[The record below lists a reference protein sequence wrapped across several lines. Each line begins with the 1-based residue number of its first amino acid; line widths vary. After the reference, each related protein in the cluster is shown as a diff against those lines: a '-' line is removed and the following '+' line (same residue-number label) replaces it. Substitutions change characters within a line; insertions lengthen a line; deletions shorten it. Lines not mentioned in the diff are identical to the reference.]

1 MNTEEKESGL
11 AAFFRFFITSP
22 ITPMLIIL
30 ALCFGA
36 AALLFTPKEE
46 EPQIVV
52 PMADIYISALGASPE
67 EIKTLATDPL
77 EQILWEID
85 GVEYVYSTTQDES
98 AVVTVRF
105 FVGENRE
112 DSLLKL
118 HNKIQMNLDRAPS
131 IVNNWLIKPIEIDD
145 VPIVSITLYS
155 DKYSDYEL
163 RRIAEELQAR
173 LSGMENIS
181 RSYITGGRKR
191 EIKIHI
197 DPQRMDGFGVELSDI
212 YNALKGAD
220 ASVRADSLTRNN
232 SLIFVGANSYLSS
245 LDDIANLAVYAD
257 ESGVVYL
264 KDVADITD
272 GPEDPGNYTS
282 IYFTGNNTDVDP
294 KLQEKDLSAVTL
306 AFAKRKGSN
315 AVVVAD
321 DIIQEID
328 KLKNEFLPADI
339 HIEITRNYGKT
350 TQTKVNS
357 LLSSLLFAIVS
368 VVILLSISLGRK
380 ESIVVALAVPIS
392 FSLALFVNM
401 LLGYSI
407 NRVTLFA
414 LILSLGLVVDDPITN
429 VENVQR
435 HMKLRPND
443 PIGATIAG
451 LREVFSPVIMS
462 TLAIIVCFAPLIFIT
477 GMMGPYMAPMALN
490 VPVTVTF
497 STVCALTIVPW
508 LTLLLLR
515 SRYTGQTLPTTDDS
529 KPAAKRNRLQRFYS
543 AILRPFLDHSSYRL
557 FMYGIIVILLI
568 ASASLAL
575 LRYVPLK
582 LLPFDNKDEFQ
593 VIIDMPEGTT
603 LEHTRRVVMDFQDYL
618 RRFKEVKSIVTYTGT
633 AAPMDFNSL
642 VRHYYMRKGK
652 QLADIQIILADK
664 SEREQ
669 QSHSI
674 LLTMRKGLEEIAR
687 RNNADIQLVEVPPG
701 PPVMAT
707 LVAEVYGEPDTG
719 YTELLTAATKVAALM
734 RSEDAVSDVI
744 IREDQNPHEAII
756 RVDKEKAA
764 LHGIDTSKILQT
776 VSAAMNGTTPASM
789 HVAGERSPLMIR
801 VALDEEDKG
810 STQSLEDIPLR
821 ARDGSLIPLGEFISI
836 EYARG
841 SHAIYRKNMRDV
853 VYITA
858 EMAGRSPAEAVIDLQ
873 SRMHTLTLPPDITV
887 KWNGEGEWKITLDVF
902 RDMGLAYVVALLG
915 IYIILTVN
923 TGSFFMPLLIMLAI
937 PLTVLGILPGFFILN
952 LFSDTPGGFINPTFF
967 TATSMIG
974 MIALGGI
981 VIRNSLVLIEFIQ
994 DALKEGIP
1002 LKEAIM
1008 RSGVVRMRPIILT
1021 ALTTAIGAFPIT
1033 YDPVFSG
1040 LAWALIFGLLASTL
1054 FTLLVIPVAYYSIT
1068 SRKNR

>member
-22 ITPMLIIL
+22 VTPMLIIL

-36 AALLFTPKEE
+36 ASLLFTPKEE

-52 PMADIYISALGASPE
+52 PMADIYITALGASPE
-67 EIKTLATDPL
+67 EIKSLATFPL

-105 FVGENRE
+105 FVGEDHE

-118 HNKIQMNLDRAPS
+118 HNKIQMNLDRVPS
-131 IVNNWLIKPIEIDD
+131 IVNNWLIKPVEIDD

-155 DKYSDYEL
+155 DHYSDYEL
-163 RRIAEELQAR
+163 RRSAEELQAR

-191 EIKIHI
+191 EIKVNIN
-197 DPQRMDGFGVELSDI
+197 PQLMEGFGVELSDI

-220 ASVRADSLTRNN
+220 ASVRADQFTRNDGI
-232 SLIFVGANSYLSS
+232 IFVGADSFLSS
-245 LDDIANLAVYAD
+245 LDEIANLAVYAD
-257 ESGVVYL
+257 DSGVVYL
-264 KDVADITD
+264 KDVATVTD
-272 GPEDPGNYTS
+272 GAEDSDNYTS
-282 IYFTGNNTDVDP
+282 IYFTENN
-294 KLQEKDLSAVTL
+294 KDIAPALKDKNLSAVTV

-315 AVVVAD
+315 AVDVAD
-321 DIIQEID
+321 NIIQEID
-328 KLKNEFLPADI
+328 RLREQFLPDDI
-339 HIEITRNYGKT
+339 HLEVTRNYGKT

-357 LLSSLLFAIVS
+357 LLSSLLFAIIS

-380 ESIVVALAVPIS
+380 ESLVVALAVPIS

-435 HMKLRPND
+435 HMKLRPAD
-443 PIGATIAG
+443 PIGATISG

-490 VPVTVTF
+490 VPVTVVF

-508 LTLLLLR
+508 LTLRLLR
-515 SRYTGQTLPTTDDS
+515 GQ
-529 KPAAKRNRLQRFYS
+529 AAKQNAQNQKPVQKKSRLQRFYS
-543 AILRPFLDHSSYRL
+543 AVLHPFLDHRRYRL
-557 FMYGIIVILLI
+557 LMYGAIVVLLI

-593 VIIDMPEGTT
+593 VMIDMPEGTT
-603 LEHTRRVVMDFQDYL
+603 LEHTQRVTREFQEYL
-618 RRFKEVKSIVTYTGT
+618 RQFKEVKSIVTYTGT
-633 AAPMDFNSL
+633 ASPMDFNSM
-642 VRHYYMRKGK
+642 VRHYYLRKGDN
-652 QLADIQIILADK
+652 LADIQVILADK
-664 SEREQ
+664 DSRDM

-674 LLTMRKGLEEIAR
+674 LLTMRRGLEEIAR
-687 RNNADIQLVEVPPG
+687 KNDADIQLVEVPPG
-701 PPVMAT
+701 PPVIAT
-707 LVAEVYGEPDTG
+707 LVAEVYGAPDTS
-719 YTELLTAATKVAALM
+719 YTELLTAAEKVAELM
-734 RSEDAVSDVI
+734 RSEDAVSDVKVK
-744 IREDQNPHEAII
+744 EDQNPHEAII
-756 RVDKEKAA
+756 HVDREKAA
-764 LHGIDTSKILQT
+764 LHGIDTSNILQT
-776 VSAAMNGTTPASM
+776 ISAAMKGTTPASL
-789 HVAGERSPLMIR
+789 HITGERSPLMIR
-801 VALDEEDKG
+801 VALAEETKG
-810 STQSLEDIPLR
+810 STQSLENIPLR
-821 ARDGSLIPLGEFISI
+821 ARDGSLIPLGEFITI
-836 EYARG
+836 DYGKG
-841 SHAIYRKNMRDV
+841 SHSIYRKNMNDV
-853 VYITA
+853 VYVTA
-858 EMAGRSPAEAVIDLQ
+858 EMAGRSPAEAIIDLQ
-873 SRMHTLTLPPDITV
+873 SRMQDLTLPPDITV

-994 DALKEGIP
+994 DALKEGVP

-1008 RSGVVRMRPIILT
+1008 RSGAVRMRPIILT

-1054 FTLLVIPVAYYSIT
+1054 FTLLVIPVAYYSI
-1068 SRKNR
+1068 SANKE